1 MYEYT
6 KEALQRSK
14 ELRKNQTQQE
24 RHLWNSILKNHIF
37 KFQRQKPI
45 DNYILDFYCSK
56 AKLAIELDGNHHKT
70 EENYEYDQRRT
81 GWLEKYGILVIRFSN
96 DDIQNR
102 FDNVCKIIDKTV
114 KERII
119 ELEKYS
125 DI

>member
-1 MYEYT
+1 MFKKTE
-6 KEALQRSK
+6 EAKIRAK
-14 ELRKNQTQQE
+14 ELRKNQTPYE
-24 RHLWNSILKNHIF
+24 KRLWYDFLKDYPIRF
-37 KFQRQKPI
+37 YRQKPVN
-45 DNYILDFYCSK
+45 NYILDFYCHK
-56 AKLAIELDGNHHKT
+56 ANVAIELDGNHHKT